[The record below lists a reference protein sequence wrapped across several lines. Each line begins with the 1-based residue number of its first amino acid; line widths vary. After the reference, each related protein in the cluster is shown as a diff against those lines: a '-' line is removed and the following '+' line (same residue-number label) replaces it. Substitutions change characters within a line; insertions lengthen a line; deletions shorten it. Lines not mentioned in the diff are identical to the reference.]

1 MSILQSRWET
11 KTHPQFW
18 TFGPKP
24 RTTIHLFQ
32 SARYNSKTCSGAAP
46 YDTLGPSPDPK
57 LRIKSTTS
65 RSCSSQRS
73 ACSSNHSWDVEKTA
87 HGYWKAWIKRLWKS
101 NTAYINNMCSCH
113 NLISFMIQK
122 LIVSHLWKLDNLK
135 DTVVS
140 NQPPKQPNSTGWFL
154 NLHLLLTASVQV
166 YYIYLLLM
174 VQKSCTTRD
183 VWNPVNTGIKYQP
196 QLVSWILAINSI
208 SKCHDFDLWCLLV
221 SFLSALGML
230 LRLHGEAFQW
240 LSPQCTNV
248 SLDLG
253 THLQLKG
260 LFTKQEVT
268 SLGIDSQ

>member
-140 NQPPKQPNSTGWFL
+140 NQPPKQPFYWLVPQLAPFIDSFSSSLLHLPAVDGSEILHHQGCMKPCKYWDKIPTSTG
-154 NLHLLLTASVQV
+154 
-166 YYIYLLLM
+166 
-174 VQKSCTTRD
+174 
-183 VWNPVNTGIKYQP
+183 
-196 QLVSWILAINSI
+196 
-208 SKCHDFDLWCLLV
+208 
-221 SFLSALGML
+221 
-230 LRLHGEAFQW
+230 
-240 LSPQCTNV
+240 
-248 SLDLG
+248 
-253 THLQLKG
+253 
-260 LFTKQEVT
+260 
-268 SLGIDSQ
+268 